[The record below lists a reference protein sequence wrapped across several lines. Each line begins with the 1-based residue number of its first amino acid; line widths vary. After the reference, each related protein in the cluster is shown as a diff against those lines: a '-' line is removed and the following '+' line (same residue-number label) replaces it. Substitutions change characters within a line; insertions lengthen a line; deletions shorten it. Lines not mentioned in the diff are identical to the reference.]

1 MDGSIDGIGPAAP
14 VETPQP
20 PPRQE
25 NPAPEQPAP
34 PTAEDSGKT
43 LDLYV

>member
-1 MDGSIDGIGPAAP
+1 MDGTIDAIGSATP
-14 VETPQP
+14 VENPQP
-20 PPRQE
+20 PRPTT
-25 NPAPEQPAP
+25 PPPEQPAP